1 MAMETPVLILAS
13 QSPRR
18 RELLSLLGMR
28 FRTLP
33 ADTDERFDP
42 SKTIEENVAAV
53 AQGKAEAAWKM
64 LQDPHERVVVIGADT
79 VVDLDGEV
87 LGKPDG
93 YREAFGMLQRLQN
106 NTHKVHTGFA
116 LLSSSVSCSEC
127 VTTTVEFEP
136 MNDREI
142 ARYLDQV
149 RPFDKAGS
157 YGIQDPLMAC
167 HVRRIEGC
175 YYNVVGLP
183 VSRLSL
189 ALKRVFPEI

>member
-1 MAMETPVLILAS
+1 MAMETPLLILAS

-18 RELLSLLGMR
+18 KELLSLLGMR

-33 ADTDERFDP
+33 VETDERFDP
-42 SKTIEENVAAV
+42 LKTIEENVSAV
-53 AQGKAEAAWKM
+53 AMRKAEAAWEM
-64 LQDPHERVVVIGADT
+64 LHDPHERVVVIGADT
-79 VVDLDGEV
+79 VVALEGET

-93 YREAFGMLQRLQN
+93 YEEAFRMLQRLQN
-106 NTHKVHTGFA
+106 NIHKVHTGFA
-116 LLSSSVSCSEC
+116 LFSSSAACSEC

-136 MNDREI
+136 MSDRRI
-142 ARYLDQV
+142 ARYLD
-149 RPFDKAGS
+149 RLKPFDKAGS

-189 ALKRVFPEI
+189 ALQRFFPEI

>member
-1 MAMETPVLILAS
+1 METPLLILAS

-18 RELLSLLGMR
+18 KELLSLLGMR

-33 ADTDERFDP
+33 VDTEERFDP

-53 AQGKAEAAWKM
+53 ALEKAEAAWKM
-64 LQDPHERVVVIGADT
+64 LHDPHERVTVIGADT
-79 VVDLDGEV
+79 VVALNGEM

-93 YREAFGMLQRLQN
+93 YNNAFSMLQSLQN
-106 NTHKVHTGFA
+106 KTHKVHTGFA
-116 LLSSSVSCSEC
+116 LLSSAGAYSEC
-127 VTTTVEFEP
+127 VTTSVEFEP

-142 ARYLDQV
+142 AGYLDLV
-149 RPFDKAGS
+149 KPFDKAGS

-167 HVRRIEGC
+167 YVRRIEGC

-183 VSRLSL
+183 VSRLCL
-189 ALKRVFPEI
+189 ALKRIFPEI